1 MERGDDES
9 QVLEIASSFNVELG
23 QRDRTDR
30 AIKSSFSLNSKKK
43 KKIYWLTE
51 ELYIL
56 CSTNSIFSSAFHTCF
71 WYKPSFIM
79 C

>member
-1 MERGDDES
+1 MMERGDDES

-43 KKIYWLTE
+43 K
-51 ELYIL
+51 
-56 CSTNSIFSSAFHTCF
+56 
-71 WYKPSFIM
+71 
-79 C
+79 